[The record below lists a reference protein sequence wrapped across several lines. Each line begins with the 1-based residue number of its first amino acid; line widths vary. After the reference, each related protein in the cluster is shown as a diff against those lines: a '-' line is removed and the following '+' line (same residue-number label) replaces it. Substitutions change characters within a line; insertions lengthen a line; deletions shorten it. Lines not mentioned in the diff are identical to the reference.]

1 MPSRYLFQ
9 DLQDLKD
16 LPDFIESHFKEVKKE
31 ITGLK
36 NKLEEI
42 EAIEKYYERNFLF
55 ELRTN
60 TRQKKK
66 EIQQKLYN
74 ILTNEIWDGTEKFD
88 LHLKISKIIKDGVQS
103 VSEALDKK

>member
-42 EAIEKYYERNFLF
+42 EAIENYFARNLLF
-55 ELRTN
+55 E
-60 TRQKKK
+60 QKQLHNKRKGKFNKK
-66 EIQQKLYN
+66 FKKF
-74 ILTNEIWDGTEKFD
+74 LTLQLLTVKGKFD
-88 LHLKISKIIKDGVQS
+88 YIQ
-103 VSEALDKK
+103 EF